1 MLVCFA
7 VKLISFKIC
16 EIFYAEVCRF
26 ISQVLQLVSSGIERR
41 PGTSRPVNISN
52 VIPCHDYFQR
62 TRQSNLNFELEIQK
76 SKIIYLIKKKKI
88 FFLRTKTSLQ
98 GRIKLIRLM
107 YYSCIIVSSCFDHKI
122 TINRSLE

>member
-76 SKIIYLIKKKKI
+76 LKIIYLIKKK
-88 FFLRTKTSLQ
+88 FLRTKTSLQ

-107 YYSCIIVSSCFDHKI
+107 YYSYIIVGSCFDHKI